1 MKSEREVN
9 LVLKFTSA
17 YILHQVKIQ
26 ELGVFLFWLNFTFNI
41 ISLIFLSVLIP
52 LSLFKDTLITPLPST
67 SLQNF
72 HAIKCLPSSYQLWW
86 YSAVLKYVSCI
97 TYLAVKV

>member
-1 MKSEREVN
+1 MQSDREVN

-26 ELGVFLFWLNFTFNI
+26 ELGVSLFWLNITFNI
-41 ISLIFLSVLIP
+41 ISLIFLSMLIP
-52 LSLFKDTLITPLPST
+52 LSLFKGSLITPLPSP

-72 HAIKCLPSSYQLWW
+72 HAIKCLPLSYQLWR
-86 YSAVLKYVSCI
+86 
-97 TYLAVKV
+97 